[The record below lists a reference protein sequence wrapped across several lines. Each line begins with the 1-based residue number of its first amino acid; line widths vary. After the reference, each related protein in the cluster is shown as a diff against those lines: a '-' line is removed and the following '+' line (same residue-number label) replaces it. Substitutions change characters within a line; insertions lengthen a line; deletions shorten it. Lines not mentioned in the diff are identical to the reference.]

1 MNILIFILSLLIFIK
16 TLSYGIFE
24 IKNTNKIGGTIII
37 FVSILS
43 LLFPN
48 IMVYIKGV

>member
-1 MNILIFILSLLIFIK
+1 MKMLVFIISVIIFIK

-24 IKNTNKIGGTIII
+24 LKNKNKLGGIVII
-37 FVSILS
+37 FISVIS
-43 LLFPN
+43 LTFPN